1 MTSDRGLQG
10 ALQSWLHEDR
20 HEDATRILHTVLDGV
35 GTTPQHRPRWS
46 VGGMLTM
53 NKFVAIGLGA
63 AAVVVVLLI
72 GSNLLG
78 SGSPPPGGEVPES
91 VAPSEAPSEAPSVEP
106 STSEFLPE
114 GPFAWLEPTVLS
126 EPRTDVPPIT
136 VTIPASGWACLGYED
151 CILIKGGGED
161 SLSGSDDRLPESAL
175 IATFAT
181 SGIHVY
187 QDPCQWEYDL
197 PDLPSTTADEIA
209 AALAAQPSRDASDP
223 VDVTV
228 GGYPGKMVT
237 LHVPDDA
244 RYSDATGFA
253 DCFRGVYASY
263 TYGDHD
269 DAGTVPTRWHEGAG
283 QIDTFWIIE
292 VDDAIVIIDAMYRA
306 DTPADRIEEMRS
318 IAESATFE

>member
-1 MTSDRGLQG
+1 MS
-10 ALQSWLHEDR
+10 
-20 HEDATRILHTVLDGV
+20 
-35 GTTPQHRPRWS
+35 RPRDLDRQIESFLADGPMELPEPSYAQVRDRIEQKRQRADFGLWRTTL
-46 VGGMLTM
+46 VTKTM
-53 NKFVAIGLGA
+53 QYGLVAAA
-63 AAVVVVLLI
+63 AAVVLII
-72 GSNLLG
+72 GSNLMPG
-78 SGSPPPGGEVPES
+78 SAVPGGDPSATPEAS
-91 VAPSEAPSEAPSVEP
+91 KAPSSAEP
-106 STSEFLPE
+106 SAEAFLPE

-126 EPRTDVPPIT
+126 EPRTDLPSIT
-136 VTIPASGWACLGYED
+136 VTIPASGWACLGYEA

-161 SLSGSDDRLPESAL
+161 SLSGSDDRLPESAF
-175 IATFAT
+175 IATFTT

-197 PDLPSTTADEIA
+197 PDPPSTTADEIA

-244 RYSDATGFA
+244 RYTDATGFT

-269 DAGTVPTRWHEGAG
+269 ALGTVPTRWHEGAG

-292 VDDAIVIIDAMYRA
+292 VDDAIVIINAMYRA
-306 DTPADRIEEMRS
+306 DTPAERIEEMRA
-318 IAESATFE
+318 IAESATFEAPFE